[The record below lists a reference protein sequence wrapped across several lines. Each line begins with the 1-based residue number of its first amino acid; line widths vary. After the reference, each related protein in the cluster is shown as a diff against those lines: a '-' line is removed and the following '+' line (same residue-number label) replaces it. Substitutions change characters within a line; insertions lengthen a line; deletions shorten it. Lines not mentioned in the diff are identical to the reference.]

1 MRIRS
6 FKRHLKVKRFKS
18 KCESLSR
25 FLQTIL
31 NLFLAFCYELEFSS
45 LFIVFSPSSQTP
57 CIIPTTCS
65 PLFSFFRNLL
75 SMVKFFSEDYLI
87 ILSFNT
93 TLMWYIWALGNT
105 KPWVGGEAG
114 PFNLLKP
121 WKSFKRK
128 YTYRW
133 SLSQLMEL
141 QSQTQHQK
149 QPCSEQWV
157 GLSNLGGYL
166 PISMIL

>member
-105 KPWVGGEAG
+105 KPWVGGKQVLLIFWNLE
-114 PFNLLKP
+114 NLLKENIHIDEAWASWWNYKARP
-121 WKSFKRK
+121 NIKS
-128 YTYRW
+128 
-133 SLSQLMEL
+133 SLALNS
-141 QSQTQHQK
+141 
-149 QPCSEQWV
+149 
-157 GLSNLGGYL
+157 GLG
-166 PISMIL
+166 